1 MSELTHSSDT
11 SGSVKDLLQLVGF
24 TLGDEDFGVDIL
36 SVQEINRV
44 TEITKIPST
53 PDFVKGV
60 INLRGNVIPVID
72 LRSRLGMPEREHDKQ
87 TRIIVA
93 DVDDRTVGLVV
104 DAVSEVIRMDANL
117 VEPPPEIIVGAG
129 DKGRYIKGV
138 GKLDDKLLMLLDINS
153 MFSKQEQEQL
163 SEIESD

>member
-1 MSELTHSSDT
+1 MSELTQTSDT
-11 SGSVKDLLQLVGF
+11 SGSAEDLLQLVGF
-24 TLGDEDFGVDIL
+24 TLGNEDFGVDIL

-44 TEITKIPST
+44 TEITKIPGT

-72 LRSRLGMPEREHDKQ
+72 LRSRLGMPEKENDKQ

-93 DVDDRTVGLVV
+93 DVEERTVGLVV
-104 DAVSEVIRMDANL
+104 DAVSEVIRMDASL
-117 VEPPPEIIVGAG
+117 VEPPPALIGAATG
-129 DKGRYIKGV
+129 KKDYIKGV

-153 MFSKQEQEQL
+153 MFSKQEQQQL
-163 SEIESD
+163 SELSN

>member
-1 MSELTHSSDT
+1 MSELGHSSDR
-11 SGSVKDLLQLVGF
+11 SGSVEDLLQLVGF
-24 TLGDEDFGVDIL
+24 TLGKEEFGVDIL

-72 LRSRLGMPEREHDKQ
+72 LRSRLGMPEKEHDKQ

-93 DVDDRTVGLVV
+93 DVEDRTVGLIV

-117 VEPPPEIIVGAG
+117 VEPPPEIIVGSG
-129 DKGRYIKGV
+129 DKGKYIKGV

-153 MFSKQEQEQL
+153 MFSKQEQKQL
-163 SEIESD
+163 SKLDN

>member
-1 MSELTHSSDT
+1 MSELAHSSDK
-11 SGSVKDLLQLVGF
+11 SGSVEDLLQLVGF
-24 TLGDEDFGVDIL
+24 TLGEEDFGVDIL

-53 PDFVKGV
+53 PDFVEGV

-72 LRSRLGMPEREHDKQ
+72 LRKRLGMPEREHDKQ

-93 DVDDRTVGLVV
+93 DVEDRTVGLVV

-117 VEPPPEIIVGAG
+117 VEPPPEIILGAG

-153 MFSKQEQEQL
+153 MFSRQEQEQL

>member
-1 MSELTHSSDT
+1 MSELTQTSDT
-11 SGSVKDLLQLVGF
+11 SGSAEDLLQLVGF
-24 TLGDEDFGVDIL
+24 TLGEEDFGVDIL

-53 PDFVKGV
+53 PDFVLGV

-72 LRSRLGMPEREHDKQ
+72 LRSRLGMPEKEHDKQ

-93 DVDDRTVGLVV
+93 DVEDRTVGLVV
-104 DAVSEVIRMDANL
+104 DAVSEVIRMDSNL
-117 VEPPPEIIVGAG
+117 VEPPPELIVGTT
-129 DKGRYIKGV
+129 DKGKYIKGV

-153 MFSKQEQEQL
+153 MFSKKEQEQL
-163 SEIESD
+163 SELSD

>member
-1 MSELTHSSDT
+1 MSNLSEGQKISDST
-11 SGSVKDLLQLVGF
+11 EELLQLVGF
-24 TLGDEDFGVDIL
+24 TLGEEDFGVDIL

-44 TEITKIPST
+44 TEITKIPNT

-72 LRSRLGMPEREHDKQ
+72 LRSRLGMPEKENDKQ

-104 DAVSEVIRMDANL
+104 DAVSEVIRMDSKL
-117 VEPPPEIIVGAG
+117 VEPPPALIGAG
-129 DKGRYIKGV
+129 STKGDYIKGV

-163 SEIESD
+163 ADLSD

>member
-1 MSELTHSSDT
+1 MSELTHTADT
-11 SGSVKDLLQLVGF
+11 SASAEDLLQLVGF
-24 TLGDEDFGVDIL
+24 TLGNEDFGVDIL

-72 LRSRLGMPEREHDKQ
+72 LRSRLGMAEKEHDKQ

-104 DAVSEVIRMDANL
+104 DAVSEVIRMDSNL
-117 VEPPPEIIVGAG
+117 VEPPPALIAG
-129 DKGRYIKGV
+129 STGKRDYIKGV

-153 MFSKQEQEQL
+153 MFSKEEQEQL
-163 SEIESD
+163 SELSD

>member
-1 MSELTHSSDT
+1 MSELAHSSDK
-11 SGSVKDLLQLVGF
+11 SGSVEDLLQLVGF
-24 TLGDEDFGVDIL
+24 TLGEEDFGVDIL

-72 LRSRLGMPEREHDKQ
+72 LRKRLGMPEREHDKQ

-93 DVDDRTVGLVV
+93 DVEDRTVGLVV

-117 VEPPPEIIVGAG
+117 VEPPPEIILGAG

-153 MFSKQEQEQL
+153 MFSRQEQDQL

>member
-1 MSELTHSSDT
+1 MSELAHASDT
-11 SGSVKDLLQLVGF
+11 SGSVEDLLQLVGF
-24 TLGDEDFGVDIL
+24 TLGEEDFGVDIL

-72 LRSRLGMPEREHDKQ
+72 LRSRLGMPEKEHDKQ

-93 DVDDRTVGLVV
+93 DVDNRTVGLVV
-104 DAVSEVIRMDANL
+104 DAVSEVIRMDSNL
-117 VEPPPEIIVGAG
+117 VEPPPSFIAG
-129 DKGRYIKGV
+129 TDEKRKYIKGV

-153 MFSKQEQEQL
+153 MFNKQEQEQL
-163 SEIESD
+163 AEITN

>member
-1 MSELTHSSDT
+1 MSELAHSSDK
-11 SGSVKDLLQLVGF
+11 SGSVEDLLQLVGF
-24 TLGDEDFGVDIL
+24 TLGEEDFGVDIL

-72 LRSRLGMPEREHDKQ
+72 LRSRLGMPEKEHDKQ

-138 GKLDDKLLMLLDINS
+138 GKLDDKLLMLLDIDS
-153 MFSKQEQEQL
+153 MFSKKEQEQL
-163 SEIESD
+163 SELSN

>member
-1 MSELTHSSDT
+1 MSELTHTSDK
-11 SGSVKDLLQLVGF
+11 SGSAEDLLQLVGF
-24 TLGDEDFGVDIL
+24 TLGEEDFGVDIL

-44 TEITKIPST
+44 TEITKIPGT